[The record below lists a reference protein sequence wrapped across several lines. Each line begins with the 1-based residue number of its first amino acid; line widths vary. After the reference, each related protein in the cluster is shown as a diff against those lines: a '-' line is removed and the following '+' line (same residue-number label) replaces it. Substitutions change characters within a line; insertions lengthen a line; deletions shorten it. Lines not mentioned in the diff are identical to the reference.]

1 MNMPPRGKTT
11 KSKAAW
17 LEVFTFAIE
26 ACGVDANQNQIIEW
40 VSQTP
45 NRWNRFADEL
55 PAESTCKGYIR
66 EILSESDRSWLE
78 APWSIGSFYSHSGAE
93 TLIPYDC
100 LEVVLRLWRRLV
112 IGQKTLTCRRAIWIA
127 RLHRLFGVDRY
138 GERFLHHMAAAYSSQ
153 ERAAELTGA
162 EFDSTALDAE
172 LAFLYAHKDPAGA
185 EAYGRMLG
193 LLRSMNDL
201 PQGNNQ
207 TLEESDDSLVLSLRA
222 IDDEVMLHTVEI
234 TGELLEQITE
244 KSEIRF
250 QDQEAWK
257 TDAFMVAWRAIGGRE
272 LSADVSQKKERNR
285 FATRLRQ
292 LISDENWDGFDE
304 WTNKIIEGAE

>member
-1 MNMPPRGKTT
+1 MPPLGKTT
-11 KSKAAW
+11 RAKAAW
-17 LEVFTFAIE
+17 LGVFTFAIE
-26 ACGVDANQNQIIEW
+26 ARGVDANQNQIIEW
-40 VSQTP
+40 VIQNP
-45 NRWNRFADEL
+45 NRWKHVADEL

-66 EILSESDRSWLE
+66 EIMSESDRSWLE
-78 APWSIGSFYSHSGAE
+78 APWSIGSFYSHPGAE

-127 RLHRLFGVDRY
+127 RLHRLFEADRY

-153 ERAAELTGA
+153 ERAAELSGA

-172 LAFLYAHKDPAGA
+172 LAFLYAHKDPTGA
-185 EAYGRMLG
+185 EAYERMLG

-201 PQGNNQ
+201 PQGHNQ
-207 TLEESDDSLVLSLRA
+207 TLEESHDSLVLSLRA
-222 IDDEVMLHTVEI
+222 IDDEVMLEMVEI
-234 TGELLEQITE
+234 TGELGEQIRE

-257 TDAFMVAWRAIGGRE
+257 TDAFVVAWRAIGGRE
-272 LSADVSQKKERNR
+272 LSADFRQEKKRYG

-292 LISDENWDGFDE
+292 FISDENWDGFDE
-304 WTNKIIEGAE
+304 WTNKVIEGAE